1 LEFDSRHIISVFINT
16 YRIINKKIKQQDMVN
31 RNIQYTIG
39 KLEEKYNR
47 TDIPKKKIAVLQTK
61 LDILYKNKNDSI
73 AERRTDDR
81 RYQIPEQQ
89 F

>member
-1 LEFDSRHIISVFINT
+1 
-16 YRIINKKIKQQDMVN
+16 MVN